1 MIIDFIYLLNV
12 YLLNVKFINIINIC
26 YNTLVRELVWLGLD
40 VSRHA
45 E

>member
-1 MIIDFIYLLNV
+1 MIISFISLNV
-12 YLLNVKFINIINIC
+12 MFINIFNIC
-26 YNTLVRELVWLGLD
+26 YNTLVRELIWLGLA